1 VSIPYSGWTPVTAT
15 TNKPYGEHTMN
26 NQKGEPSPERI
37 KVLQQLPKKIVE
49 QLTKEEAKAILFDDV
64 WPDSLHD
71 KLKDFL
77 E

>member
-1 VSIPYSGWTPVTAT
+1 M
-15 TNKPYGEHTMN
+15 NNQN

-37 KVLQQLPKKIVE
+37 KVLQQFPKEIVE
-49 QLTKEEAKAILFDDV
+49 QLTKEEVKAILFDDV